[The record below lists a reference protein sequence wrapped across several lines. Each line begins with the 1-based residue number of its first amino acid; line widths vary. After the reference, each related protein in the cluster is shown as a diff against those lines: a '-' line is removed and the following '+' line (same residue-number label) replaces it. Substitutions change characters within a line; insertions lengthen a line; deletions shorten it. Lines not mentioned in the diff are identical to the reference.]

1 MKRVLAI
8 CLMIVLAAS
17 MSLSV
22 LAAPNGFVS
31 SPSGNRAPIVI
42 KFEPKDEDCTATII
56 ITPYGDKDSL
66 PESIRKA
73 LEDAYNDIV
82 NSKDLT
88 NLSAELEDLANKKN
102 INGGKLSVSD
112 LFDLSSTDCD
122 DHDGHKQFDIT
133 LDADALDRFV
143 GLMYRDSEG
152 KWHLVEDAKVVN
164 GNHLQFTAEGYY
176 SYAIVVDTTEG
187 TPSKTGDSDIILVCA
202 AVMAVSAAALAVVL
216 VKGKKRH
223 A

>member
-1 MKRVLAI
+1 MKKVLAI
-8 CLMIVLAAS
+8 CLMIVLVVS
-17 MSLSV
+17 MSLNAF
-22 LAAPNGFVS
+22 AAPNGFVS
-31 SPSGNRAPIVI
+31 SPSGNRAPILI
-42 KFEPKDEDCTATII
+42 KFEPKDEGCTATII
-56 ITPYGDKDSL
+56 ITPYGEKNRL
-66 PESIRKA
+66 PANIRDI
-73 LEDAYNDIV
+73 LENAYNDIV

-88 NLSAELEDLANKKN
+88 NLSADLADLANKKN
-102 INGGKLSVSD
+102 IDGGKLAISD
-112 LFDLSSTDCD
+112 LFDLSSADCG
-122 DHDGHKQFDIT
+122 DHDGHKKFDIT

-152 KWHLVEDAKVVN
+152 KWHLIEDAKVVN
-164 GNHLQFTAEGYY
+164 GTHLQFTAEGHYP
-176 SYAIVVDTTEG
+176 YAIIVDTTEG